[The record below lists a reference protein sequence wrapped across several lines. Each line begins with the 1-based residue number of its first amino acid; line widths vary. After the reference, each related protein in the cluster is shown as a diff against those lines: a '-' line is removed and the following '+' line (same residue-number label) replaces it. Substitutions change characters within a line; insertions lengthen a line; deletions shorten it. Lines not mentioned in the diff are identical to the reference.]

1 MYVVVECE
9 GNTESTRKGGLLYVC
24 YPRVEVNPLTHEMS
38 ELNQWTGMF
47 SAIGAGA
54 RVFCMYGL
62 GRLENVITKFWLDYR
77 KVNDLD
83 RREEM
88 EREY

>member
-1 MYVVVECE
+1 VDRHVL
-9 GNTESTRKGGLLYVC
+9 GDR
-24 YPRVEVNPLTHEMS
+24 
-38 ELNQWTGMF
+38 
-47 SAIGAGA
+47 AGA

-88 EREY
+88 ESEY